1 MCFITCNKVVFVT
14 SGSQNVRIWCS
25 TYRRGAQGSQAICWG
40 IHPFATYL
48 HSAYTVHTLCLHGTY
63 IVPTLYIH
71 HDYTVPTFWLH
82 CIYIVAHYTYTV
94 PTLYLHCTY
103 IVAHY
108 TYCAHTVPALY
119 LHCTRTFTTQMS
131 TFKFMYWSF
140 EVFIKVIDLY
150 NKTMRKTK
158 SHNLGLKVYLMQRG
172 DGSALPSF
180 CTHFICS
187 WKNEN

>member
-1 MCFITCNKVVFVT
+1 MFNLPPRSSRESSDLLRYT
-14 SGSQNVRIWCS
+14 S
-25 TYRRGAQGSQAICWG
+25 IC
-40 IHPFATYL
+40 
-48 HSAYTVHTLCLHGTY
+48 Y
-63 IVPTLYIH
+63 IPTQ
-71 HDYTVPTFWLH
+71 
-82 CIYIVAHYTYTV
+82 C
-94 PTLYLHCTY
+94 LHCTY
-103 IVAHY
+103 IVPTRYLHCAY
-108 TYCAHTVPALY
+108 TVNTSWLHCTYILTTLYLYCSSLYLYCAHTVPALYLYCSSLYLLCPHCTCIVPTLY